1 MQTTAQ
7 AGHRRPR
14 HPQHPHGKARTAMS
28 ARAPRTR
35 RLLAAAVL
43 ALVALTVA
51 GCKDGTG
58 VRDEGPATSH
68 AQPLRHPDPG
78 HAKRPPGREHRP
90 DGLGAR

>member
-1 MQTTAQ
+1 
-7 AGHRRPR
+7 
-14 HPQHPHGKARTAMS
+14 MS
-28 ARAPRTR
+28 ARASRIR

-43 ALVALTVA
+43 ALVALGAT

-68 AQPLRHPDPG
+68 AQQLRHPVPG

-90 DGLGAR
+90 DGLEAR